1 MASVPN
7 NTGTGTEANWSL
19 KTVRAAVGIGLTNL
33 VSMFS
38 SASSLAFDSNYS
50 GSKDELLNFRNY
62 NATPIGVTAGEGR
75 PTAATACGSG
85 DITYTF
91 FFLNNAVI
99 DSATVFTDASLS
111 TIFTTSN
118 GGYFFRLDAQAGGP
132 ITQTSTV
139 QISAAGTVMDPRA
152 VCPV

>member
-38 SASSLAFDSNYS
+38 SASSLLFDSNYS
-50 GSKDELLNFRNY
+50 GDKDELLNFRNY
-62 NATPIGVTAGEGR
+62 NATPIGVSAGEGR
-75 PTAATACGSG
+75 PTVATACGSG

-91 FFLNNAVI
+91 YFLNNAVI
-99 DSATVFTDASLS
+99 DSATVFTDPSLS

-118 GGYFFRLDAQAGGP
+118 GGYFFRLDASAGGP
-132 ITQTSTV
+132 VTQKSTI
-139 QISAAGTVMDPRA
+139 QISAAGSVIDPLA
-152 VCPV
+152 IC

>member
-7 NTGTGTEANWSL
+7 NTGTGTEINWSL
-19 KTVRAAVGIGLTNL
+19 KTVRAAVGLGLTNL

-38 SASSLAFDSNYS
+38 SASSLLFDSNYS

-62 NATPIGVTAGEGR
+62 NATPIGVSAGEGR
-75 PTAATACGSG
+75 PTVPTACGSG

-99 DSATVFTDASLS
+99 DSATVFTNPELDN
-111 TIFTTSN
+111 IFTTSN
-118 GGYFFRLDAQAGGP
+118 GGYFFRLDASAGGP
-132 ITQTSTV
+132 VTQKSTI
-139 QISAAGTVMDPRA
+139 QISAAGQVMDPRA
-152 VCPV
+152 IC